1 MSTSIE
7 DIGATAFN
15 FLSLKVKAIILG
27 IIIGL
32 FFLIIIPVLLIAG
45 LFTTD
50 NNEDTE
56 ETTTSSVVSGE
67 VISDEDLTKYA
78 EAKFIIPFAKW
89 DSASG
94 KITSKHGYR
103 IHPVTGVKKKHTG
116 MDLVSLSSNKIVA
129 AEDGV
134 VSLRTYNNLGS
145 SFGNG
150 VEILHTLPDGTKI
163 YTFYAHMKDGTVSC
177 KVGDTIKKGE
187 VIGIMG
193 STGLSTG
200 DHLHFEVR
208 TKSGYGNDIN
218 PAPFLFGNIL
228 EA

>member
-134 VSLRTYNNLGS
+134 VIKVVSGCTHDYPKTYKTRCYCGGGYGNYLMINHGGLITLYGHMASISVSNGQTVKRGQKIAEVGS
-145 SFGNG
+145 CGW
-150 VEILHTLPDGTKI
+150 
-163 YTFYAHMKDGTVSC
+163 
-177 KVGDTIKKGE
+177 
-187 VIGIMG
+187 
-193 STGLSTG
+193 STGN
-200 DHLHFEVR
+200 HLHFSVLKGS
-208 TKSGYGNDIN
+208 TYVN
-218 PAPFLFGNIL
+218 PGDYLGK
-228 EA
+228 

>member
-67 VISDEDLTKYA
+67 VISDPKPCLSHVMGYPGIAMVWEMGTDYA
-78 EAKFIIPFAKW
+78 
-89 DSASG
+89 
-94 KITSKHGYR
+94 
-103 IHPVTGVKKKHTG
+103 
-116 MDLVSLSSNKIVA
+116 M
-129 AEDGV
+129 
-134 VSLRTYNNLGS
+134 
-145 SFGNG
+145 
-150 VEILHTLPDGTKI
+150 
-163 YTFYAHMKDGTVSC
+163 
-177 KVGDTIKKGE
+177 
-187 VIGIMG
+187 
-193 STGLSTG
+193 
-200 DHLHFEVR
+200 
-208 TKSGYGNDIN
+208 
-218 PAPFLFGNIL
+218 
-228 EA
+228 